1 MRHSYFVRKK
11 DIKTPK
17 SNSKNCTQS
26 LLKSGLGRRKR
37 SSRHSTMVS
46 VITVQPS
53 QNLEFLCTYQNLFHV
68 SVHFKW
74 RNGKKIPIL
83 YKKLF
88 MNPYMNY
95 KNKRVGCC
103 GVHDK
108 IKNWDGSTVPYYIR
122 RLLNNFEMCSYLFRV
137 SEISKKRNLCL

>member
-37 SSRHSTMVS
+37 SSRHSTVVS
-46 VITVQPS
+46 VNTVQPS
-53 QNLEFLCTYQNLFHV
+53 LNLKFLCTYQNLFHV

-74 RNGKKIPIL
+74 RHGKKIPIL

-88 MNPYMNY
+88 MKLYMNS
-95 KNKRVGCC
+95 KKTRVGCC
-103 GVHDK
+103 GVHEK
-108 IKNWDGSTVPYYIR
+108 FKNWDSLTVPSYIR
-122 RLLNNFEMCSYLFRV
+122 RLLNNFQMCSYLFPI
-137 SEISKKRNLCL
+137 SEINKKRNFCL